1 MTISTQIL
9 VIGYGRCDR
18 GDDAIGPQIA
28 AAIGS
33 MSLPQVTARA
43 VDRLTPELA
52 SHLATA
58 NGVIFIDACKMPAP
72 ATVRVKPL
80 QAIGCETSGSST
92 PGWGHGCD
100 PQSLLALTHSLYGH
114 HPQAWWVEVPA
125 DDFRPGQGLSPVAQ
139 QGMVAAVDDIM
150 ALITG
155 QSSGEVQRPS
165 ASATAT
171 RQR

>member
-1 MTISTQIL
+1 M
-9 VIGYGRCDR
+9 
-18 GDDAIGPQIA
+18 
-28 AAIGS
+28 
-33 MSLPQVTARA
+33 
-43 VDRLTPELA
+43 
-52 SHLATA
+52 
-58 NGVIFIDACKMPAP
+58 
-72 ATVRVKPL
+72 
-80 QAIGCETSGSST
+80 
-92 PGWGHGCD
+92 
-100 PQSLLALTHSLYGH
+100 GH

-139 QGMVAAVDDIM
+139 QGMAAAVDDIM